1 MPLGNLH
8 LFVVVVTLSCANNEG
23 MALCSALSFETKNEL
38 DAFFVLFGL
47 RRQEHEIAGDG
58 GRKAFFIAMK
68 NASFTKNA
76 VTFAP
81 KRRKSER

>member
-38 DAFFVLFGL
+38 DAFFVLFSD
-47 RRQEHEIAGDG
+47 E
-58 GRKAFFIAMK
+58 
-68 NASFTKNA
+68 
-76 VTFAP
+76 AP
-81 KRRKSER
+81 RT